1 MKFSPSPFKIDSF
14 KLRILKEDLK
24 SITLPNNLNA
34 KIISIYADT
43 GEIVDSNQLG
53 IKDKAN
59 ILKLSNDDDI
69 TSIAV
74 AIESIRTSLNQR
86 DYLTLKIT
94 SKLLKQRYYE
104 GINSETIFNVVEY
117 LNSVGIGISLEQLLK
132 SEITDIDI
140 CKDNLITPNKYN
152 SLINTI
158 KTNAKPSK
166 EQNKGYNIFNQKEN
180 KGIEF
185 SSRKKATPSNAFFKI
200 YNKFLDSKSLKHF
213 KFFENYGLQTDIN
226 LHRIEATLKNK
237 KHFEK
242 YNLNNTLETF
252 LNIEQNDLAKIISD
266 ITSIHL
272 NKIKENKMELRKQQN
287 LYESYIEL
295 CLKFGLELNMQFE
308 TIKEILLDTIENRT
322 TKKNHNNMFEKI
334 NLELKTNS
342 KPYQENTELLTIL
355 KEFCLI

>member
-1 MKFSPSPFKIDSF
+1 MKFSTSPFKIDSF

-24 SITLPNNLNA
+24 GLTLPNNLNA

-43 GEIVDSNQLG
+43 GEIVDSNELG

-59 ILKLSNDDDI
+59 TLKLSNDDNI
-69 TSIAV
+69 TSITI
-74 AIESIRTSLNQR
+74 AIESIRTNLNQR
-86 DYLTLKIT
+86 EYLTLKIT
-94 SKLLKQRYYE
+94 SKLLKQRYYD
-104 GINSETIFNVVEY
+104 GINSETIINIVEY
-117 LNSVGIGISLEQLLK
+117 LNTVGIGISLEQLLK

-140 CKDNLITPNKYN
+140 CKDI
-152 SLINTI
+152 LINPNEYTTIINKI
-158 KTNAKPSK
+158 KTNSKPSK

-185 SSRKKATPSNAFFKI
+185 SSRKKATPTNAFFKI
-200 YNKFLDSKSLKHF
+200 YNKFLDSNSLKHF
-213 KFFENYGLQTDIN
+213 NFFKNYGLQTDIN

-252 LNIEQNDLAKIISD
+252 LNIEQKELSKIISD

-272 NKIKENKMELRKQQN
+272 NKIKENKMELGKQQN
-287 LYESYIEL
+287 IYESYIEL
-295 CLKFGLELNMQFE
+295 CLKLGLELNMQFE
-308 TIKEILLDTIENRT
+308 TIKEILLDTIESRT
-322 TKKNHNNMFEKI
+322 TKKNHNDMFEKI

-342 KPYQENTELLTIL
+342 KPYQENSKIQSIMKEL
-355 KEFCLI
+355 CLI